1 MTDKTN
7 PVDLVTG
14 HRRMRRNR
22 KADWT
27 RRMVQ
32 ENRLTVDDL
41 IWPIFVV
48 PGSGIVEPIEAMPG
62 VNRMSVDKAVEAAK
76 EAADLGI
83 PALAT
88 FPNIEMRLRDET
100 GSNSLAANNLINE
113 TTRAIKSRAEHRR
126 HHGRGARSV
135 HQPRP

>member
-1 MTDKTN
+1 MTDKTHL
-7 PVDLVTG
+7 VDDITG

-27 RRMVQ
+27 RRLVQ

-48 PGSGIVEPIEAMPG
+48 PGTDIVDPIAAMPG
-62 VNRMSVDKAVEAAK
+62 VNRMSVDKAVEAAS

-88 FPNIEMRLRDET
+88 FPNIEMELRDET
-100 GSNSLAANNLINE
+100 GSQ
-113 TTRAIKSRAEHRR
+113 
-126 HHGRGARSV
+126 
-135 HQPRP
+135 QP